1 MKTNERTAANSSQPR
16 VVVAQCERVARE
28 VTLALGQAN
37 GLAMIPVESARAV
50 VEQVNA
56 AQPQLV
62 VLDSRLPD
70 SATPYLIRQ
79 LRALTPAR
87 VAVIASHGD
96 VETRIASF
104 EAGADQ
110 YIDTGLSPRELRARL
125 RSLLRRDAFTQPAK
139 RSSTVRSIYTCEELT
154 VDPAGHRVT
163 VGDAEVELTRTEF
176 SILMALFAAQIQG
189 GRVLGREALIHRL
202 GAAEAD
208 RSAQRT
214 LEVHMANLRR
224 KLGEKASAPRWIRTV
239 RGVGYQWLE
248 PIEAVEIDG
257 AQTVRGAKSASSASS
272 ARDDDEGQPPRLHL
286 VGSAG

>member
-1 MKTNERTAANSSQPR
+1 MKTNERTAAASNQPR

-28 VTLALGQAN
+28 VTLSLGQAN
-37 GLAMIPVESARAV
+37 GLSMVPVESARAV
-50 VEQVNA
+50 VEQVSA
-56 AQPQLV
+56 VQPQLV

-70 SATPYLIRQ
+70 ATTPYLIRQ

-87 VAVIASHGD
+87 IAVIASHGD
-96 VETRIASF
+96 IETRIASF
-104 EAGADQ
+104 EAGADN

-125 RSLLRRDAFTQPAK
+125 RALLRRDAFAQPAK
-139 RSSTVRSIYTCEELT
+139 RPSTVRSIYTCGELT

-163 VGDAEVELTRTEF
+163 VGVEDVELTRTEF

-202 GAAEAD
+202 GGTEAD

-239 RGVGYQWLE
+239 RGVGYQWVE
-248 PIEAVEIDG
+248 PIQAIEVDG
-257 AQTVRGAKSASSASS
+257 SQSARGAKDEDAT
-272 ARDDDEGQPPRLHL
+272 DGDEGPRRRLHL